1 MFSGGSGF
9 VFQGQRRARAAAM
22 TDREVLWQ
30 QTLPPGT
37 SAQRAELI
45 ALTKALKLE
54 RNKAVNIYTDR
65 RYAFAPP
72 MCTDPFIK
80 SAASSRRKA
89 RPSKTNRKF

>member
-1 MFSGGSGF
+1 
-9 VFQGQRRARAAAM
+9 M

-30 QTLPPGT
+30 QTLPPET

-65 RYAFAPP
+65 RYAFAPAHVHGSIYQERSLL
-72 MCTDPFIK
+72 TTEGKAVKNKAKILDLL
-80 SAASSRRKA
+80 AAI
-89 RPSKTNRKF
+89 